1 MKDYKKA
8 IWQIIIV
15 SIWINIAETLRWVFF
30 TKDYFIKH
38 YQDMNLVLPFGPL
51 YLVLWL
57 IWGILLSVM
66 IFIISKK
73 FTILQTTF
81 IIWLMAFFMVW
92 ITLFNMNAL
101 PVSILWLVVPLS
113 FISIL
118 VGVLISKY
126 FHNKVKN

>member
-38 YQDMNLVLPFGPL
+38 YQNMHLVLPFGPL

-126 FHNKVKN
+126 FHNKVKK